1 MKMKINEI
9 KAAICKAFAELN
21 EESNRNWDDAKTLK
35 LWDMNDL
42 SSADEP
48 KYSLNIEI
56 GKYDNASFYDVV
68 VTREGWDIVNGRPND
83 LLEDVMTYTV
93 VPIIFNYANI

>member
-1 MKMKINEI
+1 MKINEI

-48 KYSLNIEI
+48 KYSLNI
-56 GKYDNASFYDVV
+56 
-68 VTREGWDIVNGRPND
+68 
-83 LLEDVMTYTV
+83 
-93 VPIIFNYANI
+93 